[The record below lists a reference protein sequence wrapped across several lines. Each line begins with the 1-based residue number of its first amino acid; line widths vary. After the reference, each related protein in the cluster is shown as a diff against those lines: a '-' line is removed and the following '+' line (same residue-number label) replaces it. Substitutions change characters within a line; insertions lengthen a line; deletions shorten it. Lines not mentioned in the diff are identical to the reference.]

1 MINRLYVGHITQ
13 CEESD
18 LRDFFSK
25 WGELR
30 TVWVARQPPGFG
42 YVTFVNPTD
51 AQRALFE
58 GQGQCINSKQ
68 REVVQVFV
76 SLPDCRERSDILT
89 KEHTIVTAV
98 VVVVVVAAVIVTDIT
113 DITDIIL
120 EDIILGRDHVLLG
133 DPI

>member
-58 GQGQCINSKQ
+58 GQGQCINGELIKLEAA
-68 REVVQVFV
+68 RGRVGFL
-76 SLPDCRERSDILT
+76 LPS
-89 KEHTIVTAV
+89 
-98 VVVVVVAAVIVTDIT
+98 
-113 DITDIIL
+113 
-120 EDIILGRDHVLLG
+120 
-133 DPI
+133 